1 MQSHLATSYK
11 EQRPSDR
18 VTLRSVNDANGFS
31 GSDQHLWWDHMSP
44 MLRQMLC
51 TTGYGTAQISHC
63 LSMLQNEIIPS
74 IGPFPRNNSRP
85 TFKHAL
91 SGIGALEFLLNIDS
105 LQDTVRIAFEPTSHL
120 AGTKDDPCNKRTT
133 RDVLYDFRDRGVIPD
148 DGLNLEPFEQFVD
161 RLTISDVEIQRLQSE
176 NKLQDHMPLTQHL
189 LTFNYAHEDKG
200 NIGLG
205 ICVYP
210 MAKAIACDVP
220 ALDMMFNSI
229 RMVDTTR
236 QYSASLKMLV
246 DYFSSSDPQTCGG
259 LMLSCDLVPLARARL
274 QVVVYEFQINFDRA
288 AELWTLGGQLAT
300 PQTSTG
306 LAKMRKLFSM
316 LETEI
321 AAVKSGLPM
330 MFGYRLSPGNPHPH
344 PTITLPLVGINDK
357 AAADHIAV
365 FMEWNGWRDRAS
377 CYAERLASYA

>member
-1 MQSHLATSYK
+1 MPSHLETSYE
-11 EQRPSDR
+11 EQRPSNR
-18 VTLRSVNDANGFS
+18 VTLRSVNDANGLS

-44 MLRQMLC
+44 MLRNMLC
-51 TTGYGTAQISHC
+51 TTGYGTAQVSQC
-63 LSMLQNEIIPS
+63 LSMFQNEIIPS
-74 IGPFPRNNSRP
+74 IGPYPFPRNNGRP

-91 SGIGALEFLLNIDS
+91 SGIGALEFLLKIDS
-105 LQDTVRIAFEPTSHL
+105 SQDTVRIAFEPTSHL
-120 AGTKDDPCNKRTT
+120 AGTKDDPCNKRPT
-133 RDVLYDFRDRGVIPD
+133 REVLYDFRDRGVIPG
-148 DGLNLEPFEQFVD
+148 DGLSLEPFEQFVD

-189 LTFNYAHEDKG
+189 LTMDYTHQDKG

-220 ALDMMFNSI
+220 ALDMMFDSI
-229 RMVDTTR
+229 RMVDTTG

-246 DYFSSSDPQTCGG
+246 DYFSLSDSQTRGA
-259 LMLSCDLVPLARARL
+259 LMLSYDLVPLARARL

-288 AELWTLGGQLAT
+288 AELWTLGGQLTT

-316 LETEI
+316 FETEI
-321 AAVKSGLPM
+321 ATVKSGLP
-330 MFGYRLSPGNPHPH
+330 
-344 PTITLPLVGINDK
+344 
-357 AAADHIAV
+357 
-365 FMEWNGWRDRAS
+365 DRKS
-377 CYAERLASYA
+377 VV